1 MKREAA
7 NGRSLTHFY
16 HEQSQL
22 VRVQRSVTK
31 VITRTLDCQIAMLSH
46 RCGERFGTP
55 PGSYINLILLGAM
68 VLGLVLS
75 LSRKNAVQSAA

>member
-1 MKREAA
+1 MTHEAA
-7 NGRSLTHFY
+7 TGRSLTHFY

-46 RCGERFGTP
+46 RCGERSGTP

-68 VLGLVLS
+68 VVGLALS
-75 LSRKNAVQSAA
+75 LSRKNAVQSVA

>member
-7 NGRSLTHFY
+7 TGRSLTHFY

-31 VITRTLDCQIAMLSH
+31 VITRTRDCQIAMLSH
-46 RCGERFGTP
+46 LCGEFRAICKIAPQTLNK
-55 PGSYINLILLGAM
+55 S
-68 VLGLVLS
+68 S
-75 LSRKNAVQSAA
+75 